1 MTPADRAAARHVPV
15 LLEDTLELLQP
26 ALASGGWVVDATTGL
41 GGHSEAMLKAFPEV
55 KLVAV
60 DRDPEAMKLAQ
71 ERLAPFSRRIFWVCS
86 RFAEIEQR
94 LPGLGI
100 ERVHAVLADLGVS
113 SMQLDVASRG
123 FSFQQDGPLDM
134 RMAGTGDLVEVES
147 GSIGNGSP
155 SETGSPADIESGPG
169 SLPEMTAAEIVN
181 SYPEEELAMIFK
193 EYGEERQAKRIARGI
208 VEARREKPFETTGEL
223 ARLVERLKPR
233 QWSRPRS
240 RGGRG
245 GRGRAGQKTVHPAT
259 QVFQAL
265 RIEVN
270 QELEELKE
278 LLDES
283 VRLLEQDGRLVVIS
297 YHSLEDRIV
306 KHTLRD
312 LATGEIEPITGRPRA
327 ETQVIEVLTKK
338 PVRPSEREIA
348 VNPRS
353 RSARLRA
360 ARRL

>member
-1 MTPADRAAARHVPV
+1 MTQHVPV
-15 LLEDTLELLQP
+15 LLEETLDLLRP
-26 ALASGGWVVDATTGL
+26 ALVSGGWVVDATVGL
-41 GGHSEAMLKAFPEV
+41 GGHSEAILRAFPQAR
-55 KLVAV
+55 LVAV
-60 DRDPEAMKLAQ
+60 DRDPEALKLAQ
-71 ERLAPFSRRIFWVCS
+71 ERLAPFEERISW
-86 RFAEIEQR
+86 
-94 LPGLGI
+94 
-100 ERVHAVLADLGVS
+100 AVLADLGVS

-134 RMAGTGDLVEVES
+134 RMAGTTQPHPDDPSSEDFAGDDSYEDL
-147 GSIGNGSP
+147 
-155 SETGSPADIESGPG
+155 TAADI
-169 SLPEMTAAEIVN
+169 VN
-181 SYPEEELAMIFK
+181 CYPEEELAKIFR

-208 VEARREKPFETTGEL
+208 VEERHEKPFETTGEL

-233 QWSRPRS
+233 RPFH
-240 RGGRG
+240 
-245 GRGRAGQKTVHPAT
+245 RAGRRGAGRRAGRRSGAAVKTLHPAT
-259 QVFQAL
+259 HVFQAL

-270 QELEELKE
+270 QELEQLRS
-278 LLDES
+278 LLEES
-283 VRLLEQDGRLVVIS
+283 VRILEQEGHLVVIS

-348 VNPRS
+348 ANPRS

>member
-1 MTPADRAAARHVPV
+1 M
-15 LLEDTLELLQP
+15 
-26 ALASGGWVVDATTGL
+26 
-41 GGHSEAMLKAFPEV
+41 
-55 KLVAV
+55 
-60 DRDPEAMKLAQ
+60 LAQ

-134 RMAGTGDLVEVES
+134 RMAGTGGAGVE
-147 GSIGNGSP
+147 
-155 SETGSPADIESGPG
+155 PG
-169 SLPEMTAAEIVN
+169 SLTGFPTETRSPHPMDGEPGSSLDMTAAEIVN
-181 SYPEEELAMIFK
+181 SYPEEELAKIFR

-208 VEARREKPFETTGEL
+208 VEERREKPFETTGEL

-240 RGGRG
+240 KLGRG
-245 GRGRAGQKTVHPAT
+245 KGPAAKAVHPAT

-270 QELEELKE
+270 QELRELEE

-338 PVRPSEREIA
+338 PVRPSDQEIA

>member
-1 MTPADRAAARHVPV
+1 MTQHVPV
-15 LLEDTLELLQP
+15 LLEETLDLLRP
-26 ALASGGWVVDATTGL
+26 ALVSGGWVVDATVGL
-41 GGHSEAMLKAFPEV
+41 GGHSEAILRAFPQAR
-55 KLVAV
+55 LVAV
-60 DRDPEAMKLAQ
+60 DRDPEALKLAQ
-71 ERLAPFSRRIFWVCS
+71 ERLAPFEERISWVCS
-86 RFAEIEQR
+86 RFADVEQR
-94 LPGLGI
+94 LPELGI
-100 ERVHAVLADLGVS
+100 DGVRAVLADLGVS

-134 RMAGTGDLVEVES
+134 RMAGTTQPHPDDLSSEDFAGDDSYEDL
-147 GSIGNGSP
+147 
-155 SETGSPADIESGPG
+155 TAADI
-169 SLPEMTAAEIVN
+169 VN
-181 SYPEEELAMIFK
+181 CYPEEELAKIFR

-208 VEARREKPFETTGEL
+208 VEERHEKPFETTGEL

-233 QWSRPRS
+233 RPFH
-240 RGGRG
+240 
-245 GRGRAGQKTVHPAT
+245 RAGRRGAGRRAGRRSGAAVKTLHPAT
-259 QVFQAL
+259 HVFQAL

-270 QELEELKE
+270 QELEQLRS
-278 LLDES
+278 LLEES
-283 VRLLEQDGRLVVIS
+283 VRILEQEGHLVVIS

-348 VNPRS
+348 ANPRS

>member
-1 MTPADRAAARHVPV
+1 MR
-15 LLEDTLELLQP
+15 LLQP
-26 ALASGGWVVDATTGL
+26 ALVSGGWVVDATTGL
-41 GGHSEAMLKAFPEV
+41 GGHSEAILKAFPEAR
-55 KLVAV
+55 LVAV
-60 DRDPEAMKLAQ
+60 DRDPEAMKLAK
-71 ERLAPFSRRIFWVCS
+71 ERLAPFEQRIFWVCS
-86 RFAEIEQR
+86 RFAEFEER

-100 ERVHAVLADLGVS
+100 EKIHAVLADLGVS

-134 RMAGTGDLVEVES
+134 RMAGTSFADEEAQS
-147 GSIGNGSP
+147 DP
-155 SETGSPADIESGPG
+155 SDKGFQVETGS
-169 SLPEMTAAEIVN
+169 SLPMDSELGRFEEMTAAEIVN
-181 SYPEEELAMIFK
+181 TYPEEELAKIFR
-193 EYGEERQAKRIARGI
+193 EYGEERQARRIARGI
-208 VEARREKPFETTGEL
+208 VEERREQPFETTGEL

-240 RGGRG
+240 KSKRGA
-245 GRGRAGQKTVHPAT
+245 GRAGQKSVHPAT

-270 QELEELKE
+270 QELEELRD

-338 PVRPSEREIA
+338 PVRPSDQEIA

>member
-1 MTPADRAAARHVPV
+1 MTPAEPTAARHVPV
-15 LLEDTLELLQP
+15 LLEETLQLLQP

-41 GGHSEAMLKAFPEV
+41 GGHSEAILRAFPEA

-86 RFAEIEQR
+86 RFAEFEQR

-134 RMAGTGDLVEVES
+134 RMAGTGAVGVEP
-147 GSIGNGSP
+147 GSLAGSP
-155 SETGSPADIESGPG
+155 TETGSLHAMDGGPG

-181 SYPEEELAMIFK
+181 SYPEEELAKIFR
-193 EYGEERQAKRIARGI
+193 EYGEERQARRIARGI
-208 VEARREKPFETTGEL
+208 VEERRENPFETTGEL

-233 QWSRPRS
+233 QWSRPRKS
-240 RGGRG
+240 
-245 GRGRAGQKTVHPAT
+245 GRGRGPAAKAVHPAT

-270 QELEELKE
+270 QELQELEE

-338 PVRPSEREIA
+338 PVRPSDQEIA